1 MAGVKIAYSGTL
13 IAEMDAQGIKTLHT
27 SGKYCKDNI
36 QVAYDPPSGGGGRSR
51 SYDITLAQAS
61 GWVMLTALD
70 ADVLAHI
77 NDPGLIVTLRRM
89 SGHEYAF
96 YAGTVFTCGNSQ
108 VGTHGDQPVYG
119 IASRMTSETVT
130 SSGLM
135 LSPANNTER
144 PRVAEGMGEFQVQ
157 DGAYYIRPGDGF
169 IAAGDWRL
177 VFNW

>member
-1 MAGVKIAYSGTL
+1 MSYNEELQRNNEALRDILEDVNAL
-13 IAEMDAQGIKTLHT
+13 
-27 SGKYCKDNI
+27 
-36 QVAYDPPSGGGGRSR
+36 PSAGGGGRSR

-61 GWVMLTALD
+61 GWVLLTALD

-77 NDPGLIVTLRRM
+77 NDPGMMVTLRRVG
-89 SGHEYAF
+89 GHEYAF
-96 YAGTVFTCGNSQ
+96 YAGTVFTCGNNQ
-108 VGTHGDQPVYG
+108 IGAHRDQPVYG
-119 IASRMTSETVT
+119 IASRMTSETAT

-144 PRVAEGMGEFQVQ
+144 ADAATGMGEFQVQ

-169 IAAGDWRL
+169 IAACDWRL